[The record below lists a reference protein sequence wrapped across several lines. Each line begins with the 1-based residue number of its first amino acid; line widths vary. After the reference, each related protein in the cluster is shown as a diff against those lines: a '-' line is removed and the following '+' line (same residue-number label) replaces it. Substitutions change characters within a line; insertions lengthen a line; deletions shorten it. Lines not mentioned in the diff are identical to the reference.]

1 MHRAAAGIVAAVACF
16 AAWRPGVAEGEAPSP
31 RAAAQADLASSEP
44 LLAAEAALWERLRE
58 RGRPDELEAFLVL
71 FPQSRFAAEVRR
83 RRDELAADASRQRR
97 PEEARPQTPRPRGPA
112 PPNLSAAAAAAA
124 VAPDCGL
131 LAAAAD
137 ETSVT
142 VAGVLRRGQE
152 RLVQGMLD
160 AFGVP
165 ADAVRLR
172 LDPFEGPYCGALSAV
187 LMDAGM
193 PPPDSPPR
201 VGLLGARPLPEG
213 DRLRLRVE
221 MPEWPAHLSV
231 FFLMVSG
238 EAAALVSDPQ
248 PRPPGAGA
256 VLEDRGG
263 RSPRRSGPI
272 CCWSS
277 PRRRRCSSGGGRPS
291 RSWRISR
298 RPSPRPSNAPGG
310 RARVSPPAPWWWRPR
325 PGSAAIGPKRRGH
338 RRAGRQ

>member
-1 MHRAAAGIVAAVACF
+1 MGFRMHRAGAGIVAAVACF

-31 RAAAQADLASSEP
+31 RAAAQAELASSEP

-256 VLEDRGG
+256 VLED
-263 RSPRRSGPI
+263 PRWKIAAPFGTDLLLVVASETPLFE
-272 CCWSS
+272 
-277 PRRRRCSSGGGRPS
+277 RRRPAVEKLEDFT
-291 RSWRISR
+291 
-298 RPSPRPSNAPGG
+298 PALAAALQ
-310 RARVSPPAPWWWRPR
+310 RA
-325 PGSAAIGPKRRGH
+325 
-338 RRAGRQ
+338 RRAGMRVAARAVVVETAAR

>member
-16 AAWRPGVAEGEAPSP
+16 AAWRPGVAEGEAPPP

-44 LLAAEAALWERLRE
+44 LLAAEAALWEKLQE

-201 VGLLGARPLPEG
+201 VGLLGAQPLPEG
-213 DRLRLRVE
+213 GRLRLQVE

-248 PRPPGAGA
+248 PRPPGAGP
-256 VLEDRGG
+256 VLED
-263 RSPRRSGPI
+263 PRWKIAAPFGTDLLLVVASETPLFE
-272 CCWSS
+272 
-277 PRRRRCSSGGGRPS
+277 RRRPAVEKLEDFT
-291 RSWRISR
+291 
-298 RPSPRPSNAPGG
+298 PALAAALQ
-310 RARVSPPAPWWWRPR
+310 RA
-325 PGSAAIGPKRRGH
+325 
-338 RRAGRQ
+338 RRAGTRVAARAVVVETAAR